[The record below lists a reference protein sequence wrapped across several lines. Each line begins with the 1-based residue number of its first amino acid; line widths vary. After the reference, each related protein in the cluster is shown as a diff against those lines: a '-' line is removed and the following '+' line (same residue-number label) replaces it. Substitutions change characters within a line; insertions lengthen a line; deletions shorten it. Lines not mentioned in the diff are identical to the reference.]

1 MDAAGANDATTRL
14 RGAVHGGDGQTIVAL
29 LAASSPDQALQLAG
43 DGLTVALG
51 QHTPGAPAL
60 AAGCA
65 DALRERGWPG
75 DDDLADQLDGHRG
88 AGPTPILRPVP
99 INLEEL
105 SDVLEGDPR
114 CGGGRIDLDTGQVWP
129 DEAVEAVREL
139 GEDDPAEDDDP
150 DRWLVV
156 ECRGSRDG
164 YRDMETF
171 IATLTDPE
179 AADRLRIAISG
190 PGAFRRFKE
199 VLDRW
204 PDQIRPW
211 RTFADERRRGRAR
224 AWLAAAGYTVAHP
237 APPRP

>member
-1 MDAAGANDATTRL
+1 M
-14 RGAVHGGDGQTIVAL
+14 
-29 LAASSPDQALQLAG
+29 
-43 DGLTVALG
+43 
-51 QHTPGAPAL
+51 
-60 AAGCA
+60 
-65 DALRERGWPG
+65 
-75 DDDLADQLDGHRG
+75 
-88 AGPTPILRPVP
+88 
-99 INLEEL
+99 
-105 SDVLEGDPR
+105 
-114 CGGGRIDLDTGQVWP
+114 
-129 DEAVEAVREL
+129 
-139 GEDDPAEDDDP
+139 
-150 DRWLVV
+150 V

-164 YRDMETF
+164 YRDMEAF
-171 IATLTDPE
+171 IATLADPE